1 MHKLEHTPQ
10 FLLYDSTLL
19 DLGSAF
25 DHYISLGT
33 CALVKQYAKIFMLSG
48 SIQFSLPFHFK
59 SNHAKFFLNNAFES
73 F

>member
-1 MHKLEHTPQ
+1 MYKSEHTLQ

-25 DHYISLGT
+25 DHYMSLGT
-33 CALVKQYAKIFMLSG
+33 CVLVKQYAKHFMLSG
-48 SIQFSLPFHFK
+48 SIQFSLLFQFK
-59 SNHAKFFLNNAFES
+59 SNHAKKILNNAFES